1 MISMKVQATIE
12 FPCSDEEWNRLVQMR
27 ALTSGKVSVP
37 IVATLTPA
45 KEAIIEALSKGQEVT
60 ADELLDTSFIDY
72 CNNNK
77 IAGCKPNVS
86 QLIRDF
92 TDNNPGC
99 TRRELID
106 SLVSK
111 FNLETNKVSQGVSNL
126 LHNNNIKKI
135 ADRLYTV

>member
-12 FPCSDEEWNRLVQMR
+12 FPCSDEEWNSLVHMR
-27 ALTSGKVSVP
+27 ALTSEKVSAP
-37 IVATLTPA
+37 IVASLTPA
-45 KEAIIEALSKGQEVT
+45 KEAIIEALSKGQKVT

-86 QLIRDF
+86 QLIRDY
-92 TDNNPGC
+92 TDANPGC
-99 TRRELID
+99 TRSELVN
-106 SLVSK
+106 SLVHK
-111 FNLETNKVSQGVSNL
+111 FTLDSGKVRQGVSNL
-126 LHNNNIKKI
+126 LHNNNIKQI